1 MKAVVIEEFGEPEV
15 LKPAEVER
23 PRLGFGGILVRA
35 AAAGINPVDVK
46 TRAGAVGEWFGTPP
60 LVLGW
65 DVSGVVEEVAPGPR
79 SFEAGDEVLGL
90 VHFPALGGAY
100 AEYVAVPAHQLA
112 RKPAELDHAAAAGLP
127 LAGLTAEQSLDL
139 AGVDAGQRVLIHA
152 AAGGVGH
159 LAVQLAKDR
168 GATVLGTARAAK
180 HDFLRGLGADELVDY
195 TQQPFEE
202 AVRDVDVV
210 IDTIG
215 GEYGHRSL
223 RTLKRGGTLV
233 ALIGR
238 VEDDVVDGAR
248 DAGVRV
254 VNHLVYPDG
263 ERLAR
268 LVELVERGALRVEI
282 ERAFPLERAAE
293 AHTLS
298 ESGRARGKIVLTIRS

>member
-1 MKAVVIEEFGEPEV
+1 MKAVVIERFGEPDV
-15 LKPAEVER
+15 LQLQDVER
-23 PRLGFGGILVRA
+23 PRLGFGGMLVRV
-35 AAAGINPVDVK
+35 AAAGLNPVDVK
-46 TRAGAVGEWFGTPP
+46 VREGVTGEWFGTPP

-79 SFEAGDEVLGL
+79 SFDAGDEVLGL
-90 VHFPALGGAY
+90 IHFPSAGGAY

-112 RKPAELDHAAAAGLP
+112 RKPAALDHVAAAGLP
-127 LAGLTAEQSLDL
+127 LAGLTAQQALDL
-139 AGVDAGQRVLIHA
+139 AGVESGQRVLVHA

-159 LAVQLAKDR
+159 LAVQLAKAR
-168 GATVLGTARAAK
+168 GATVIGTARAAK

-195 TQQPFEE
+195 TERPFEE
-202 AVRDVDVV
+202 AARDVDVV

-215 GEYGHRSL
+215 EEYSHRSL
-223 RTLKRGGTLV
+223 RALRRGGTLV

-238 VEDDVVDGAR
+238 VEDAVVDAAR

-263 ERLAR
+263 HGLAR

-282 ERAFPLERAAE
+282 ERTFPLERAAE
-293 AHTLS
+293 AHSLS
-298 ESGRARGKIVLTIRS
+298 ESGRARGKIVLTI